1 MLHIQTEAAV
11 AYKPTLARPL
21 ARNPHYG
28 VREGRC
34 GGCEPSIVRSWAND
48 ELSLGSSLYTPIY
61 TTAVCCCEAVL
72 LSRHDSLDSPST
84 LGIWVRSRRLLSSKE
99 LRAQRRHVLMDDVGV
114 ARC

>member
-1 MLHIQTEAAV
+1 MGERRA
-11 AYKPTLARPL
+11 LAGQL
-21 ARNPHYG
+21 VTIY
-28 VREGRC
+28 
-34 GGCEPSIVRSWAND
+34 S
-48 ELSLGSSLYTPIY
+48 YIY

-84 LGIWVRSRRLLSSKE
+84 LGIWVRLRRSRLWSKE